1 MEVWHLSLDPSTRD
15 VTVSVTHSLY
25 PRFSLLLKSLLA
37 MTRVVPAYQL
47 SRKNED
53 LKFGLVF
60 LSLSLCLSLPPF
72 LSFYLFPFPPPSLS
86 LFFVFSYVISS
97 GNPESEFEASKGK
110 GPSGTPA
117 IHHTQTDR
125 KRKGEYNNMIPQKE
139 RETQSGHNNYT
150 Q

>member
-25 PRFSLLLKSLLA
+25 PKFSLLLKSLLA

-47 SRKNED
+47 CRKNED

-60 LSLSLCLSLPPF
+60 LSLSLSLTPSLSLLLPLPL
-72 LSFYLFPFPPPSLS
+72 LSLSLS

-97 GNPESEFEASKGK
+97 GKPQSEFEASKGK
-110 GPSGTPA
+110 GPSETPA

-125 KRKGEYNNMIPQKE
+125 KRKGEYNNMIPQRE
-139 RETQSGHNNYT
+139 RHTKWPQ
-150 Q
+150 

>member
-47 SRKNED
+47 CRKNED

-60 LSLSLCLSLPPF
+60 LSLSLSLT
-72 LSFYLFPFPPPSLS
+72 PSLS
-86 LFFVFSYVISS
+86 LLLPLPLPPLSLTFFVFSYVISS

-110 GPSGTPA
+110 
-117 IHHTQTDR
+117 D
-125 KRKGEYNNMIPQKE
+125 PQKHLLYTTHRQTGRE
-139 RETQSGHNNYT
+139 RENTIT
-150 Q
+150 

>member
-47 SRKNED
+47 CRKNED

-60 LSLSLCLSLPPF
+60 LCLSVSHSLPFSP
-72 LSFYLFPFPPPSLS
+72 STSSPSPPPPLS
-86 LFFVFSYVISS
+86 HFFVFSYVISS

-117 IHHTQTDR
+117 IHHILTDR

>member
-72 LSFYLFPFPPPSLS
+72 LSFYLFPSPPLS
-86 LFFVFSYVISS
+86 LTFFVFSYVISS
-97 GNPESEFEASKGK
+97 GKPESEFEPSKGK

-117 IHHTQTDR
+117 IHHILTDR
-125 KRKGEYNNMIPQKE
+125 KRKREYNKMIPQKE